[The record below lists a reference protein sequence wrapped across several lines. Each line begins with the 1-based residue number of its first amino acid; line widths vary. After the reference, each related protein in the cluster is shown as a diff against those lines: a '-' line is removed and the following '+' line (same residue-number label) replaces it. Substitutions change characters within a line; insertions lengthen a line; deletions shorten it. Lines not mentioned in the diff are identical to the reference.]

1 MTLKCSRR
9 EEGAADK
16 AQKSKKAYP
25 ATETEH
31 SQALLKKRAP
41 AITAG
46 KQSLRHLKDQ
56 TNSFQIYY

>member
-25 ATETEH
+25 ATETERLTGVRVIC
-31 SQALLKKRAP
+31 S
-41 AITAG
+41 
-46 KQSLRHLKDQ
+46 DW
-56 TNSFQIYY
+56 N